1 MKNSLDRSKPRR
13 LPATLFLLVA
23 LVVLLVTAS
32 PARCAEQPEQDAAH
46 HNQVGLEYFN
56 KGFYDHTPRLQV
68 QESGHQYRA
77 AEDAFKRAIA
87 ADPFFVDAHRNLAR
101 LYHVQKNFP
110 GAADEY
116 KKVTELAPSDVDT
129 YVNLAL
135 AYVESGRHDDAI
147 DALEKAKSHTSDPK
161 ARDTLNR
168 YIDNVRK
175 HR

>member
-1 MKNSLDRSKPRR
+1 MKNSINRSKPRG
-13 LPATLFLLVA
+13 LPATLFLLAA

-32 PARCAEQPEQDAAH
+32 PARCAEQPEQDAAY

-56 KGFYDHTPRLQV
+56 KGFYDHTPKLQV
-68 QESGHQYRA
+68 QEGGHQYRA

-87 ADPFFVDAHRNLAR
+87 ADPSYVDAHRNLAR

-116 KKVTELAPSDVDT
+116 KKVTELAPSDVDA

-135 AYVESGRHDDAI
+135 AHVASGRYDAAVE
-147 DALEKAKSHTSDPK
+147 ALETAKSHTTDPK
-161 ARDTLNR
+161 ARETLNR
-168 YIDNVRK
+168 YIDNVHKQR
-175 HR
+175 